1 MCIVADPGSTPGA
14 STMIS
19 GGNDMAGDNA
29 IPDNFYKT
37 GIWVRKRTEI
47 LERDNHECQRCKDAG
62 GYSKGNVVHH
72 IKHLE
77 DRPDLALDDDNLM
90 TVCEACHNA
99 LHPERMRT
107 PEASKRR
114 QITPERW

>member
-1 MCIVADPGSTPGA
+1 MAMEVYGSV
-14 STMIS
+14 
-19 GGNDMAGDNA
+19 
-29 IPDNFYKT
+29 PDNFYKT
-37 GIWVRKRTEI
+37 GVWVRKRTEI

-77 DRPDLALDDDNLM
+77 DRPDLALEDDNLM

>member
-1 MCIVADPGSTPGA
+1 MTLEEIVRLVKEGK
-14 STMIS
+14 
-19 GGNDMAGDNA
+19 
-29 IPDNFYKT
+29 FYKSSA
-37 GIWVRKRTEI
+37 WEKKRLEI

-72 IKHLE
+72 IKHLD
-77 DRPDLALDDDNLM
+77 DRPDLALEDDNLM

-99 LHPERMRT
+99 LHPERLRT

>member
-1 MCIVADPGSTPGA
+1 MT
-14 STMIS
+14 
-19 GGNDMAGDNA
+19 
-29 IPDNFYKT
+29 FYKT
-37 GIWVRKRTEI
+37 GVWVRKRTEI

-90 TVCEACHNA
+90 TVCEACHNRE
-99 LHPERMRT
+99 HPERFIQNFVEPRKN
-107 PEASKRR
+107 ELIERF
-114 QITPERW
+114 PERW